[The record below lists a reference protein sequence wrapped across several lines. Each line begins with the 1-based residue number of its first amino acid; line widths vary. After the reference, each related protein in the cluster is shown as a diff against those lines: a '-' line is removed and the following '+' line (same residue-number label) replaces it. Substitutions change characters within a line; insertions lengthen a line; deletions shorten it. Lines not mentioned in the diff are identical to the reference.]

1 MFEQGDDLNLEPPTT
16 PPEKAPES
24 SNRTFLIVAGVMAGL
39 VFISLICMA
48 VYAFVIGPSQK
59 AKTSATAMAVETKN
73 AQVAEAKTQTAVA
86 LLVSPTSLAS
96 PVVEPSETPVV
107 AVASSTET
115 PDPSLAQTETKAVL
129 LTQVAIAQLTPT
141 SLVAGTVEAMPSSG
155 IGDELGLPALIILA
169 VGLVVIIF
177 LSRRLRRSSV

>member
-16 PPEKAPES
+16 PPEKGSES

-59 AKTSATAMAVETKN
+59 AKTAATGTAAAEKN
-73 AQVAEAKTQTAVA
+73 AQVAAAMTQTSVA
-86 LLVSPTSLAS
+86 LLNSPTSMAS
-96 PVVEPSETPVV
+96 PVVQPSETPVV
-107 AVASSTET
+107 AVASSTAT
-115 PDPSLAQTETKAVL
+115 PDPGLAQTETKAIL

-141 SLVAGTVEAMPSSG
+141 SLVAGTVAAMPSSG
-155 IGDELGLPALIILA
+155 IGDELGLPALVILA

-177 LSRRLRRSSV
+177 LSRRLRRTTV

>member
-16 PPEKAPES
+16 PPEKGPES

-48 VYAFVIGPSQK
+48 VYVLVIGPNQK
-59 AKTSATAMAVETKN
+59 AAAQATGTAAAQKN
-73 AQVAEAKTQTAVA
+73 AQVETAMAQTSEA
-86 LLVSPTSLAS
+86 LLVSPTSMAS

-107 AVASSTET
+107 AVASSTAT
-115 PDPSLAQTETKAVL
+115 SDLALAQTETKAVL

-155 IGDELGLPALIILA
+155 IGDELGLPALIVLA

-177 LSRRLRRSSV
+177 LSRRLRRSPI